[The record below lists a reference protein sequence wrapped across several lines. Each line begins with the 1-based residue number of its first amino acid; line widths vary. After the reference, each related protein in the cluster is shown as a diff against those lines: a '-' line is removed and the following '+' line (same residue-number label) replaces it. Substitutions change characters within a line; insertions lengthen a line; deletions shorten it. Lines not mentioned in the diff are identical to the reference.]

1 MREKTRVTA
10 SLLVLALHLIS
21 REDGANFL
29 DQSQSLVKQHGQL
42 LLALKRFH
50 KTNLRQV
57 CFLTLLAVEVCP
69 RAKILRNNDFRYVKF
84 TYLHCGEETNSWLVS
99 SVGSA
104 APVSQSSWVQIPYGP
119 EFFQVLLSTTSSVV
133 LLPARSS

>member
-1 MREKTRVTA
+1 MCGKTRVTA

-29 DQSQSLVKQHGQL
+29 DQSQSLVKQHEQL

-57 CFLTLLAVEVCP
+57 CFLTLLAVEICP

-84 TYLHCGEETNSWLVS
+84 TYLHCGEETNLR
-99 SVGSA
+99 
-104 APVSQSSWVQIPYGP
+104 AP
-119 EFFQVLLSTTSSVV
+119 
-133 LLPARSS
+133 RS

>member
-1 MREKTRVTA
+1 MRGKTHVTA

-69 RAKILRNNDFRYVKF
+69 RAKILRNDDFRYVKF

-99 SVGSA
+99 SVGRALHRYRRGHGFKSRTGLNFFR
-104 APVSQSSWVQIPYGP
+104 SYFQLLVQ
-119 EFFQVLLSTTSSVV
+119 
-133 LLPARSS
+133 

>member
-1 MREKTRVTA
+1 MRGKTRVTA

-29 DQSQSLVKQHGQL
+29 DQSQSLVKQHEQL

-57 CFLTLLAVEVCP
+57 CFLTLLAVEICP

-99 SVGSA
+99 SVGRALHRYRRGHGFKSRTGLNFFR
-104 APVSQSSWVQIPYGP
+104 SYFQLLVQ
-119 EFFQVLLSTTSSVV
+119 
-133 LLPARSS
+133 

>member
-1 MREKTRVTA
+1 MCGKTRVTA

-84 TYLHCGEETNSWLVS
+84 TYLKSLFNQELLKLVIIPVILVTLKYD
-99 SVGSA
+99 SVL
-104 APVSQSSWVQIPYGP
+104 I
-119 EFFQVLLSTTSSVV
+119 L
-133 LLPARSS
+133 

>member
-1 MREKTRVTA
+1 MCGKTHVTA

-99 SVGSA
+99 SVGRALHRYRRGHGFKSRTGLNFFR
-104 APVSQSSWVQIPYGP
+104 SYFQLLVQ
-119 EFFQVLLSTTSSVV
+119 
-133 LLPARSS
+133 

>member
-99 SVGSA
+99 SVGRALHRYCRGHGFKSRTGLNFFR
-104 APVSQSSWVQIPYGP
+104 SYFQLLVQ
-119 EFFQVLLSTTSSVV
+119 
-133 LLPARSS
+133 

>member
-1 MREKTRVTA
+1 MCGKTRVTA

-29 DQSQSLVKQHGQL
+29 DQSQSLVKQHEQL

-57 CFLTLLAVEVCP
+57 CFLTLLAVEICP

-99 SVGSA
+99 SVGRA
-104 APVSQSSWVQIPYGP
+104 LHRYRRGHGFKSSTGLNFFRSYFQLLVQ
-119 EFFQVLLSTTSSVV
+119 
-133 LLPARSS
+133 

>member
-1 MREKTRVTA
+1 MCGKTRVTA

-29 DQSQSLVKQHGQL
+29 DQSQSLVKQHEQL

-57 CFLTLLAVEVCP
+57 CFLTLLAVEICP

-99 SVGSA
+99 SVGRALHRYRRGHGFKSRTGLNFFR
-104 APVSQSSWVQIPYGP
+104 SYFQLLVQ
-119 EFFQVLLSTTSSVV
+119 
-133 LLPARSS
+133 

>member
-1 MREKTRVTA
+1 MCGKTRVTA

-29 DQSQSLVKQHGQL
+29 DQSQSLVKQHEQL

-57 CFLTLLAVEVCP
+57 CFLTLLAVEICP

-99 SVGSA
+99 SVGRA
-104 APVSQSSWVQIPYGP
+104 LHRYRRGH
-119 EFFQVLLSTTSSVV
+119 FFQVLLSTTSSVV